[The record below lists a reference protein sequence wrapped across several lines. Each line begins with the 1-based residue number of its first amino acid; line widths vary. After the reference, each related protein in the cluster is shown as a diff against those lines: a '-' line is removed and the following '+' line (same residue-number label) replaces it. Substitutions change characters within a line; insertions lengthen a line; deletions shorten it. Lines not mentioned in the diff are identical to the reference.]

1 MTLGGSL
8 MLSDSTLLVRR
19 QAALMTLIFSKDESD
34 TATDRISQGL
44 KIYQN
49 NLLMTAARAISLKY
63 PVLDKMVGNETIIA
77 FTEQLLKRELPDTGD
92 WADWG
97 GMFAML
103 IAESPLAEDH
113 AYLSEVARLEWH
125 VHQAARGKV
134 THLEVETLSSL
145 TESDLD
151 AVSLHL
157 SPTLQVM
164 ESHFPV
170 YELWNLHQVPEGSE
184 VDEGELYRLLVGNK
198 APHYSLVFQQ
208 DYHARIKTLT
218 AQEYA
223 WFKDALAG
231 MSVERLLGKHQ
242 EIDFVNWIEQAIN
255 QQWLVAIK

>member
-1 MTLGGSL
+1 

-19 QAALMTLIFSKDESD
+19 QAALMTLIFSNDESD
-34 TATDRISQGL
+34 VTTDRISQGL

-63 PVLDKMVGNETIIA
+63 PVIEKMVGNDTVIA
-77 FTEQLLKRELPDTGD
+77 LTDQLLKRELPNTGD

-97 GMFAML
+97 GLLAML
-103 IAESPLAEDH
+103 IAESPLAADH
-113 AYLSEVARLEWH
+113 AYLYEVARLEWL

-134 THLEVETLSSL
+134 TQLEVETLSNL

-151 AVSLHL
+151 TVSLHL

-170 YELWNLHQVPEGSE
+170 YELWNLHQVLEGSE
-184 VDEGELYRLLVGNK
+184 VDEGELYRLLVGNT
-198 APHYSLVFQQ
+198 APHYSMVFQQ

-223 WFKDALAG
+223 WFKDVLAG
-231 MSVERLLGKHQ
+231 MSIERLLGKHPS
-242 EIDFVNWIEQAIN
+242 IDFVSWIEQAIN

>member
-1 MTLGGSL
+1 

-19 QAALMTLIFSKDESD
+19 QAALMTLIFSNEESD
-34 TATDRISQGL
+34 TVTDRISQGL

-63 PVLDKMVGNETIIA
+63 PVLEQMVSNETIVA
-77 FTEQLLKRELPDTGD
+77 FTNQLLKKELPKSGD

-97 GMFAML
+97 GMLPAL
-103 IAESPLAEDH
+103 ISESSLADDH
-113 AYLSEVARLEWH
+113 AYLSEVARLEWF

-134 THLEVETLSSL
+134 AQLEVETLSNL

-151 AVSLHL
+151 SVSLHL

-170 YELWNLHQVPEGSE
+170 YELWGLHQVPDEE
-184 VDEGELYRLLVGNK
+184 VDEGELYRLLVGNT
-198 APHYSLVFQQ
+198 APHYSMVFQQ
-208 DYHARIKTLT
+208 DYRARIQTLT

-223 WFKDALAG
+223 WFRDVLAG
-231 MSVERLLGKHQ
+231 MSVERLLGQHQ
-242 EIDFVNWIEQAIN
+242 EIDFVSWIEQAIN